1 LRDKSWS
8 TSARNPKTN
17 GSLVEDLTIG
27 IFDLN
32 EYEKKLIF
40 LIKKIIIF
48 IFSISAI
55 FGFKVC
61 GDLTIEFGDL
71 TIESRASS

>member
-1 LRDKSWS
+1 MKKNRFFL
-8 TSARNPKTN
+8 
-17 GSLVEDLTIG
+17 L
-27 IFDLN
+27 
-32 EYEKKLIF
+32 KKL
-40 LIKKIIIF
+40 LF

-71 TIESRASS
+71 TIESRASSWFVLWLESWMNVGLTIKVMNLIHPSLGEIFC